1 MDASTSE
8 QREELD
14 GLVARIVR
22 RDRRAFARLYELTR
36 ARLYGTALRLL
47 RRTDLAEEVLHDAY
61 IKIWSSAAMY
71 RSGSG
76 SPLGWMI
83 TITRHLA
90 LDRLR
95 RLGREVGLEPGEDGD
110 DPLERLTEP
119 VMPVAEGLAGF
130 GRRRLRECLEQL
142 EAEPRRCIVLAF
154 VDGFSHDELVT
165 RLGRPLGTVKSWIRR
180 GLLELREC
188 LGA

>member
-1 MDASTSE
+1 
-8 QREELD
+8 
-14 GLVARIVR
+14 
-22 RDRRAFARLYELTR
+22 
-36 ARLYGTALRLL
+36 
-47 RRTDLAEEVLHDAY
+47 
-61 IKIWSSAAMY
+61 MY
-71 RSGSG
+71 RSSGG

-95 RLGREVGLEPGEDGD
+95 RLGREVALEPIDADD
-110 DPLERLTEP
+110 DPLERLMEP
-119 VMPVAEGLAGF
+119 VMPVADGLAGF
-130 GRRRLRECLEQL
+130 GARRLRACLERL
-142 EAEPRRCIVLAF
+142 EVEPRRCIVLAF
-154 VDGFSHDELVT
+154 VDGFSHDELAT